1 MSLYEP
7 ADGLLGTHVTWHDV
21 EMEMQR
27 VLGTNARF
35 GENRKIRDIGDM
47 KGFMSK
53 IAMIQADWYFPPDE
67 DLRSLPDRIAVKMSS
82 ELSLYNFSTLVSSKK
97 WDVEK
102 MQSMTSHVKDLHN
115 REVQMYRIISRE
127 QPNCPTVHVLAL
139 EEFTEF
145 TPLKAYIISEYIPNL
160 HDIGMS
166 DNIPLDD
173 IWAVVDGIA
182 AFSAMGESMS
192 EEEKKTATNGDRY
205 IEDAISCFYGENSP
219 DNMRQNLVDILGVAY
234 EEKVDEAMEVFDFYC
249 KNSEIR
255 SNYSKVSEFLDH
267 NPVLMHSD
275 IWPSNLLFSRS
286 PQNNLEFEALIDFQT
301 ASMSSPGLD
310 VACLMVTCLSKTDRR
325 ACKGAL
331 LDRYY
336 ESFVRSLKNP
346 NSIPY
351 TRSQLEDSYDLCF
364 PAAVILM
371 LPFILSFS
379 LRLGDDIPENSIDKS
394 AGLIEDFIFIHKS
407 NLQKF
412 PKFYE
417 TSL

>member
-35 GENRKIRDIGDM
+35 GANRQIRDIGDM

-53 IAMIQADWYFPPDE
+53 IAMIQADWNFPSQE
-67 DLRSLPDRIAVKMSS
+67 DFRNLPDRIAVKMSS
-82 ELSLYNFSTLVSSKK
+82 ELSLYDFSTLVSSEK
-97 WDVEK
+97 WGVEK
-102 MQSMTSHVKDLHN
+102 MKSMTSHVKELHN
-115 REVQMYRIISRE
+115 REVHMYKILGRE
-127 QPNCPTVHVLAL
+127 QPDCPTVNVLAL
-139 EEFTEF
+139 EEFTEY

-160 HDIGMS
+160 HDVAMS
-166 DNIPLDD
+166 DNVPLED

-192 EEEKKTATNGDRY
+192 DEEIKTATNGYGY
-205 IEDAISCFYGENSP
+205 IADAIEHFYGEHSP
-219 DNMRQNLVDILGVAY
+219 DNMRQNLIDVLGVAF
-234 EEKVDEAMEVFDFYC
+234 EEKVDEAMDIFEMIC
-249 KNSEIR
+249 GSPEIQN
-255 SNYSKVSEFLDH
+255 NYSKVSQYLGHF
-267 NPVLMHSD
+267 PVLMHSD

-286 PQNNLEFEALIDFQT
+286 SQGHLEFKALIDFQT

-325 ACKGAL
+325 ACKAEL

-336 ESFVRSLKNP
+336 ASFVKSLKP
-346 NSIPY
+346 HQSIPY
-351 TRSQLEDSYDLCF
+351 TRKQLEDSYDLCF
-364 PAAVILM
+364 PAAIILM

-379 LRLGDDIPENSIDKS
+379 LRLGDVIPENSIDKS
-394 AGLIEDFIFIHKS
+394 AGLIEDLIAVHKS
-407 NLQKF
+407 NLRKF
-412 PKFYE
+412 PGFFE
-417 TSL
+417 SC